1 MIIKP
6 PPTIRTSTFLWL
18 ARSLSLSSSPT
29 LVRNPKECWRPPPWN
44 YFSVV
49 CVCAGNTLRAGR
61 KTVKT
66 LLWNSW
72 LEITNS
78 WHRMHFRC
86 DSSCVRFV
94 LHESLEESFR
104 RNFFFKRAS
113 LNVCFKN
120 SKILRYLK
128 FIFYSQINP
137 WYRKCNF
144 PEEILSIS

>member
-6 PPTIRTSTFLWL
+6 PPTIRTSSFLWL

-44 YFSVV
+44 FRLYVFVPGTPSEQVERRWKPFCEIPDWRLRILDIECISVEIPLVFASFSTRVWKNHSIEIFSSRERALTSALKLKNLKRRYF
-49 CVCAGNTLRAGR
+49 
-61 KTVKT
+61 
-66 LLWNSW
+66 
-72 LEITNS
+72 I
-78 WHRMHFRC
+78 
-86 DSSCVRFV
+86 
-94 LHESLEESFR
+94 
-104 RNFFFKRAS
+104 
-113 LNVCFKN
+113 
-120 SKILRYLK
+120 